1 MKINIE
7 NRDLIKESF
16 SKGGRP
22 VKDHCD
28 YYIESDK
35 KDTKY
40 LKFRE
45 RLKKRY
51 FPFSLL
57 MNIVLLPVV
66 LLYLFALLIVSITE
80 FIYDLIQKNE
90 FIYDS
95 FRAPWLLGII
105 RGDGFDKKDLMRE
118 PLEENC
124 YHKYLTQEQIK
135 KISKNLK
142 E

>member
-1 MKINIE
+1 MKIKIK
-7 NRDLIKESF
+7 NRDAIKESF

-22 VKDHCD
+22 VKSHCD

-51 FPFSLL
+51 FPLSLL
-57 MNIVLLPVV
+57 INIVLLPVV

-80 FIYDLIQKNE
+80 FIYDLIQKND

-95 FRAPWLLGII
+95 FRSPWLLGII

-118 PLEENC
+118 PVDENY
-124 YHKYLTQEQIK
+124 YHKYLSQEQINE
-135 KISKNLK
+135 ISKKLK